1 VEGKLQNKVI
11 SVEVETRCAHCDQ
24 SLHITVDS
32 KMNVSVR
39 EPEAAPLVFM
49 PDVDWDHFTQRT
61 IIDAY

>member
-1 VEGKLQNKVI
+1 VQGYLQNKFI
-11 SVEVETRCAHCDQ
+11 SVEIETKCNHCDQ

-39 EPEAAPLVFM
+39 DPGASPLMFM
-49 PDVDWDHFTQRT
+49 PDVDWDHFTQPT